1 MQTALEGQA
10 VIRFLGGPAAGMT
23 FQLRRAPLF
32 LRVVHTAAG
41 ELAALDML
49 GDQPAAEELISVY
62 KREGPRTVVHIDF
75 ARGRKRNCSGWYVV
89 ATYRHLDA
97 QPAEEVLRHT
107 AAWQGWCLDQF
118 RAAGPDS
125 SKPSPEVL

>member
-1 MQTALEGQA
+1 M
-10 VIRFLGGPAAGMT
+10 IRFFDGPAAGLT
-23 FQLRRAPLF
+23 LQLRRAPLF
-32 LRVVHTAAG
+32 LRVVHTPAG
-41 ELAALDML
+41 EIDALDML

-62 KREGPRTVVHIDF
+62 KREGPRTVVHADF

-97 QPAEEVLRHT
+97 QPPAEVLRLT
-107 AAWQGWCLDQF
+107 DAWQGWCLDQV

-125 SKPSPEVL
+125 SKPSPEAL